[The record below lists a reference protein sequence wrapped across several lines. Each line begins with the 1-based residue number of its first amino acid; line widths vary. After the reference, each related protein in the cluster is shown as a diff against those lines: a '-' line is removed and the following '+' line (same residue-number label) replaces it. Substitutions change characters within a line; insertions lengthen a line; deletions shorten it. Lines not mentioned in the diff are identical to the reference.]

1 MENLHLIGV
10 YEDGEFLLLGG
21 PDGKSRYRLR
31 LDDSLRAA
39 VRWEHGA
46 SRVRPVHAEP
56 LRPRDVQTMIRAGA
70 SAEEAAERAGWTVEK
85 VRRYEGPIL
94 AEREHMAWLAGLAV
108 LRSRNAVSFAAP
120 TLGERVGDRL
130 SARGVEAESVRWDS
144 WRSEDGQWTVELHF
158 TAGGRARTASWHFN
172 RSTMTV
178 VAVDDEARWLSE
190 EEHAGQTPTARHVV
204 TSGRAHVYDI
214 EAEGGLEPPVN
225 RHTEAEPAA
234 RTAPV
239 PAAPARG
246 GESDL
251 LNSMRERS
259 AARIRRRPPRLGASS
274 PTDVPTEDLADIEL
288 PALEQLDYDPD
299 TMPPPP
305 AAHADPQPDGL
316 DGRPEPAA
324 QADAPTLA
332 QEPQLSFDTDE
343 NDPVDSNLV
352 EKGNLVETENLVQP
366 DNRVETVDESDPLD
380 DEPEDLVAHLEERS
394 TEAHS
399 EPRRST
405 PEADGA
411 APTPT
416 PATASSVPEP
426 SDDKPANPEAAAPES
441 AKHAQED
448 APQDQEDE
456 PASASTA
463 ADTEP
468 AAAKPAAPARRGGTP
483 RAQPRQRGA
492 RAGKPRASVPAW
504 DDIVFGGGKPSGE

>member
-39 VRWEHGA
+39 VRWERGA
-46 SRVRPVHAEP
+46 SRIRPVHAEP

-70 SAEEAAERAGWTVEK
+70 TAEEAAERAGWTVEK

-130 SARGVEAESVRWDS
+130 SARGVEVESARWDS

-204 TSGRAHVYDI
+204 TSGQAHVYDI
-214 EAEGGLEPPVN
+214 EAEGGLEAPATRRP
-225 RHTEAEPAA
+225 ESEPAS
-234 RTAPV
+234 RPE
-239 PAAPARG
+239 PGAPARA

-251 LNSMRERS
+251 LTSMRERS
-259 AARIRRRPPRLGASS
+259 AARTRRRPPRRGASS
-274 PTDVPTEDLADIEL
+274 PTDLPTDDLADIEM
-288 PALEQLDYDPD
+288 PPLEHLDYDPD
-299 TMPPPP
+299 TMPEPP

-324 QADAPTLA
+324 LADAELPGLA
-332 QEPQLSFDTDE
+332 EEPQLSFD
-343 NDPVDSNLV
+343 NDDDL
-352 EKGNLVETENLVQP
+352 T
-366 DNRVETVDESDPLD
+366 D
-380 DEPEDLVAHLEERS
+380 DEPDDLVAHGEDRPVDDEREQVAPAAH
-394 TEAHS
+394 EATGGPS
-399 EPRRST
+399 ARSASDPAT
-405 PEADGA
+405 PEAEPAAVPPPAAPPTQPAAATPADQSRDAQTESNDDGA
-411 APTPT
+411 AP
-416 PATASSVPEP
+416 
-426 SDDKPANPEAAAPES
+426 AAA
-441 AKHAQED
+441 AK
-448 APQDQEDE
+448 DQTADE
-456 PASASTA
+456 PAA
-463 ADTEP
+463 ADSAPKDEADEPANAPKPPATQP

-492 RAGKPRASVPAW
+492 RAGKPRPSVPAW